1 MNVMAFD
8 DLFNK
13 NSHQL
18 TTTVICV
25 QTLGVIMILIS
36 IVVIVACTSKLKGQP
51 VNKIEYEPTIGR
63 QAMLISFSVNGTML
77 LLYSIAMD
85 GAAIYFRDNSLLS
98 DLTKVHHK
106 DSVGQPFDILY
117 NLPIVVLLFDIVA
130 VLFCIGA
137 LLFAV
142 GYFCYKVHTRPATHS
157 LSTLVP
163 SVIGILF
170 GIIIHSPFIAIAY
183 INDSYYA
190 SSIFVYYMVIFFIC
204 FIAVHLSMRACLRTQ
219 LPKAQAES
227 NIWSGIFK
235 ISKSKNASLRCSCST
250 IVSILLLLFL
260 LSVVVIIICY
270 LIIIPLNG
278 SLSGASHQLIGFYQ
292 TIIIFLGIFITYK
305 TVLHKKHGSLKSAIR
320 NRKTPLKEDDSTGTK
335 WSDLPEV
342 EKTIVYHEMVLDLVK
357 HLHENNVVDS
367 VVNVPGGD
375 NNASTSTES
384 DIQDDSST
392 STTETIMNNESD
404 SGSDHRDL
412 VQISTAA
419 AGNSVTGSA
428 IVDSGVNIELTIKD
442 GHKTSDV
449 VSLRNLA
456 GSV

>member
-1 MNVMAFD
+1 MDGVALNNLYAE
-8 DLFNK
+8 K
-13 NSHQL
+13 SSQL
-18 TTTVICV
+18 INIVICV
-25 QTLGVIMILIS
+25 QTLGVVMAFASVCVIMCCTTKSTDGRKFFVKEIRHRSTVSKQAFLIS
-36 IVVIVACTSKLKGQP
+36 ISI
-51 VNKIEYEPTIGR
+51 
-63 QAMLISFSVNGTML
+63 NGMMF
-77 LLYSIAMD
+77 LLYATAMD
-85 GAAIYFRDNSLLS
+85 LAAVVYQFKKNNLLS
-98 DLTKVHHK
+98 DAK
-106 DSVGQPFDILY
+106 DKLNKFHTGIL
-117 NLPIVVLLFDIVA
+117 NSLPIMALVFD
-130 VLFCIGA
+130 
-137 LLFAV
+137 LFALII
-142 GYFCYKVHTRPATHS
+142 YITAHCIAILCYYHKNLENRNCSVFTVIPS
-157 LSTLVP
+157 LSGPLLGLINHT
-163 SVIGILF
+163 
-170 GIIIHSPFIAIAY
+170 PFIAIAY

-384 DIQDDSST
+384 DIQDSPST

-428 IVDSGVNIELTIKD
+428 IVDSGVPIELTSYTQNI
-442 GHKTSDV
+442 
-449 VSLRNLA
+449 
-456 GSV
+456 